1 MVCHARTSQQ
11 EQVVLERV
19 GGLMVSQ
26 GRRSRH
32 ELGCGLW
39 YRWLGR
45 ASDRRRSGGE
55 HNLFAVVKEAQ
66 LIALDQVVSGDILA
80 DLDA

>member
-1 MVCHARTSQQ
+1 
-11 EQVVLERV
+11 
-19 GGLMVSQ
+19 MVSQ

-45 ASDRRRSGGE
+45 ASGRRRGSGK